1 MQLTS
6 TAPRRVAAAALC
18 CGVLLGWLACGGGG
32 SGCDGTGPC
41 PPPGDTGELQVVVTT
56 AGPDTD
62 PNGYTVRIG
71 GVADSTVQPNDT
83 LSITGLAPGAHQVQ
97 LTDLTTDCAV
107 SGTNPKS
114 VTILQKIGI
123 RQPPPSVAIFQ
134 VTCGVGTGSVL
145 VKTSTTGDPPDPDG
159 YQLLLDG
166 VDQGN
171 IRVQDAVTLTGVTT
185 SQAHDIALG
194 GVDANCQLQGDNP
207 RAFQVTPGTQVEV
220 EFIVTCQAPAVE
232 VGALQ
237 VTVTTAGEDPD
248 PDGYGLSLDGASA
261 QPVGINAT
269 VTISGLSAGNHQL
282 RFTRVA
288 DNCQVQGGA
297 TVSVTII
304 ANDTVEV
311 SQTVA
316 CTARPGAIEVTT
328 TTVGTA
334 AGDYTVTLDG
344 GGGQPIGPND
354 SHTFQGVAAGVVHTV
369 AIEILTPACV
379 PAEGAAQ
386 TVMVEGG
393 QTAHV
398 SFTVSCSTTNT
409 PPTANDDPGYQVPAG
424 GTLIRDTANG
434 VLKNDSDPDGDSLK
448 VLNPD
453 FVAWPQNAAD
463 FKLFPNGGFRY
474 TPLAG
479 FTGPDQFTYQ
489 ALDARGLTSNSATVT
504 ITVGAGNGAPIA
516 VNDAYSIPVNGA
528 ITTDRTT
535 GVLVNDID
543 PDGDSLEVVNF
554 ELVTAPA
561 SAAFFQMFR
570 RGGFKYTPVSGFT
583 GPAQFTY
590 RAHDPDGAESNEATV
605 TITVNP

>member
-32 SGCDGTGPC
+32 SGCDGTGPA
-41 PPPGDTGELQVVVTT
+41 PPPQAIQASCRSWSQLPVRTLTRTV
-56 AGPDTD
+56 
-62 PNGYTVRIG
+62 NTVRIG
-71 GVADSTVQPNDT
+71 GVADSTVQPNET

-185 SQAHDIALG
+185 SQAHYIALG

-297 TVSVTII
+297 RFQSRSSPTTRSRSVRRWH
-304 ANDTVEV
+304 A
-311 SQTVA
+311 
-316 CTARPGAIEVTT
+316 
-328 TTVGTA
+328 
-334 AGDYTVTLDG
+334 
-344 GGGQPIGPND
+344 
-354 SHTFQGVAAGVVHTV
+354 
-369 AIEILTPACV
+369 
-379 PAEGAAQ
+379 
-386 TVMVEGG
+386 
-393 QTAHV
+393 
-398 SFTVSCSTTNT
+398 
-409 PPTANDDPGYQVPAG
+409 PP
-424 GTLIRDTANG
+424 
-434 VLKNDSDPDGDSLK
+434 
-448 VLNPD
+448 
-453 FVAWPQNAAD
+453 
-463 FKLFPNGGFRY
+463 
-474 TPLAG
+474 
-479 FTGPDQFTYQ
+479 
-489 ALDARGLTSNSATVT
+489 
-504 ITVGAGNGAPIA
+504 
-516 VNDAYSIPVNGA
+516 
-528 ITTDRTT
+528 
-535 GVLVNDID
+535 
-543 PDGDSLEVVNF
+543 
-554 ELVTAPA
+554 
-561 SAAFFQMFR
+561 
-570 RGGFKYTPVSGFT
+570 
-583 GPAQFTY
+583 GPAPSRSPQP
-590 RAHDPDGAESNEATV
+590 RSELPPAT
-605 TITVNP
+605 TR

>member
-1 MQLTS
+1 
-6 TAPRRVAAAALC
+6 
-18 CGVLLGWLACGGGG
+18 
-32 SGCDGTGPC
+32 
-41 PPPGDTGELQVVVTT
+41 
-56 AGPDTD
+56 
-62 PNGYTVRIG
+62 
-71 GVADSTVQPNDT
+71 
-83 LSITGLAPGAHQVQ
+83 
-97 LTDLTTDCAV
+97 
-107 SGTNPKS
+107 
-114 VTILQKIGI
+114 
-123 RQPPPSVAIFQ
+123 
-134 VTCGVGTGSVL
+134 
-145 VKTSTTGDPPDPDG
+145 
-159 YQLLLDG
+159 
-166 VDQGN
+166 
-171 IRVQDAVTLTGVTT
+171 
-185 SQAHDIALG
+185 
-194 GVDANCQLQGDNP
+194 
-207 RAFQVTPGTQVEV
+207 V

-393 QTAHV
+393 QTAQV
-398 SFTVSCSTTNT
+398 SFTVSCSSTNT
-409 PPTANDDPGYQVPAG
+409 PPTAADDPGFQIAAG
-424 GTLIRDTANG
+424 GTLTTDQTNG
-434 VLKNDSDPDGDSLK
+434 VLVNDIDPDRDLLK

-489 ALDARGLTSNSATVT
+489 AIDARGLTSNPATVT
-504 ITVGAGNGAPIA
+504 ITVRVGNRAPVA
-516 VNDAYSIPVNGA
+516 VDDAYTMTANSQ

-535 GVLVNDID
+535 GVLINDSD
-543 PDGDSLEVVNF
+543 PDGDFLEVVNF
-554 ELVTAPA
+554 ESVAAPPN
-561 SAAFFQMFR
+561 AAFFQMFQ
-570 RGGFKYTPVSGFT
+570 RGGFKYTPLPGFT
-583 GPAQFTY
+583 GSVQFTY
-590 RAHDPDGAESNEATV
+590 RAHDPNGAESNDATV